1 MNRSKTAASLF
12 LSIETTISLKLFP
25 SVRPRCVEDPDLNRG
40 IMVSKATASTLIA
53 VSELRAILIEHVES
67 SPNIMAATN
76 EAILCVVE

>member
-1 MNRSKTAASLF
+1 
-12 LSIETTISLKLFP
+12 
-25 SVRPRCVEDPDLNRG
+25 
-40 IMVSKATASTLIA
+40 MVSKATASTLIA